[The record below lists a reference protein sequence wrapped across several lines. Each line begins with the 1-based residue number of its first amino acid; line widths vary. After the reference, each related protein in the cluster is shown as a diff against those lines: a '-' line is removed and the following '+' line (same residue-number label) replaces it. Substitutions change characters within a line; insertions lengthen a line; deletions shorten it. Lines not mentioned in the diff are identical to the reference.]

1 VRLLEL
7 GCVPIIDE
15 NDAIASDEIRFGDN
29 DRIAALVAHS
39 VSADVLVLLTDIA
52 GLFTADPS
60 IDASAT
66 FIEQVAADDP
76 LLSVRASASS
86 TARGSGGMS
95 SKLSAARI
103 ASWSGVRTVIAD
115 ATKTDVV
122 VHALAQTPG
131 AGTQFLPH
139 NRNLSARKLWIA
151 FAAQQ
156 SGVIVVD
163 AGAKQALIERNT
175 SLLHAGVAE
184 VHGDFSEG
192 DTVEIQD
199 MSGAVFA
206 RGMVSVSAVHA
217 SAAAGRKSAELPD
230 GVVAELVHRD
240 DLVVLVDQ

>member
-1 VRLLEL
+1 
-7 GCVPIIDE
+7 
-15 NDAIASDEIRFGDN
+15 
-29 DRIAALVAHS
+29 
-39 VSADVLVLLTDIA
+39 
-52 GLFTADPS
+52 
-60 IDASAT
+60 
-66 FIEQVAADDP
+66 
-76 LLSVRASASS
+76 
-86 TARGSGGMS
+86 MS

-163 AGAKQALIERNT
+163 DGAKQALIERNT

-184 VHGDFSEG
+184 VHGDFAEG

-206 RGMVSVSAVHA
+206 RGMVSVSAVQA
-217 SAAAGRKSAELPD
+217 SAAAGRKSAELPE
-230 GVVAELVHRD
+230 GVVAEIVHRD

>member
-1 VRLLEL
+1 
-7 GCVPIIDE
+7 
-15 NDAIASDEIRFGDN
+15 
-29 DRIAALVAHS
+29 
-39 VSADVLVLLTDIA
+39 
-52 GLFTADPS
+52 
-60 IDASAT
+60 
-66 FIEQVAADDP
+66 
-76 LLSVRASASS
+76 
-86 TARGSGGMS
+86 
-95 SKLSAARI
+95 
-103 ASWSGVRTVIAD
+103 
-115 ATKTDVV
+115 
-122 VHALAQTPG
+122 
-131 AGTQFLPH
+131 
-139 NRNLSARKLWIA
+139 LWIA

-206 RGMVSVSAVHA
+206 RGMVSVSAVQA